1 VRLRPIASS
10 TLLLA
15 AVFCQTQTSQN
26 ERTFSQ
32 SVSVVQST
40 LKELP
45 GGTSGP
51 LPLLDGFVLS
61 GSHELDRYKR
71 PYYQCTVRVTAAPSG
86 GSLVRVSVKI
96 TAWRNDA
103 HPGYALLESNG
114 RVESDLL
121 DRLADSL
128 AAKTPNPSA
137 TSGSVTASVPPHH
150 AGGKTPLISA
160 PTQPFPKHFELQLP
174 SKDSKAQTADPA
186 LELEAKNL
194 EEILRN
200 QSHPT
205 NLIAVKQDQ
214 TPVLQSPSLDGK
226 VLFLASAED
235 EFEVIEANPDWI
247 HVRISGLSRGWLR
260 RAMIDFI
267 DGSEASPTALSGK
280 SENSAE
286 AHSRTPAPFSIGS
299 EELGSF
305 PGTWPPLTGKSVR
318 IISVQQAAGTGQTTS
333 PQEKLR
339 FARSVFRSE
348 TEPLPESANGLV
360 LIFDAEDGGMVA
372 ATRALIEQWKRGAI
386 SEQAFWQQSLR
397 DPPAILGATN

>member
-1 VRLRPIASS
+1 MRLRPIASS

-15 AVFCQTQTSQN
+15 AIFCQTQTSQN

-32 SVSVVQST
+32 SVSVVQSK

-61 GSHELDRYKR
+61 GSHELDRYQR

-86 GSLVRVSVKI
+86 GSLVRVSAKI

-137 TSGSVTASVPPHH
+137 TSGSVTAFVPLHRPE
-150 AGGKTPLISA
+150 GKTPLISA

-174 SKDSKAQTADPA
+174 SKDNKGQAADPA
-186 LELEAKNL
+186 LEAEAKNL

-205 NLIAVKQDQ
+205 NLVAVKQDQ
-214 TPVLQSPSLDGK
+214 TAVLRNPSLDAK

-235 EFEVIEANPDWI
+235 EFEVLEANTDWI

-260 RAMIDFI
+260 RSAIDFI
-267 DGSEASPTALSGK
+267 DGSGAIPTASSSK
-280 SENSAE
+280 SENNGE
-286 AHSRTPAPFSIGS
+286 APSQTPAPFSIGS

-318 IISVQQAAGTGQTTS
+318 IISVQAAGTGQTTS
-333 PQEKLR
+333 PQEKLL
-339 FARSVFRSE
+339 FARSVFRRE

-360 LIFDAEDGGMVA
+360 LIFDAEDGGMIA

-386 SEQAFWQQSLR
+386 SEQAFWQQCLR
-397 DPPAILGATN
+397 DPPAILGTTN